1 MRSQILTEL
10 KMELTHK
17 TRVFLDV
24 SSFSKI
30 FFIALLPQKHTQEK
44 FTELP
49 YTYFI
54 HKLN

>member
-10 KMELTHK
+10 KIELTHK